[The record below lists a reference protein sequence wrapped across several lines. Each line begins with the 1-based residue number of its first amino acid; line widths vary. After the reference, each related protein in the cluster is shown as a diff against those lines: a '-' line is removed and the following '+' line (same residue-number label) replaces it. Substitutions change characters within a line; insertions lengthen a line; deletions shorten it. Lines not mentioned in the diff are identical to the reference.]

1 MVQILLM
8 AVATL
13 SFVNSFEFTLGPCFL
28 QYLEPCSAQVIQY
41 YLFSSDRPDA
51 APTALSSDQPT
62 VPDWVRLTAADGYT
76 TKLIVHGYGG
86 NVDFF
91 ATKAIRDGW

>member
-1 MVQILLM
+1 ML
-8 AVATL
+8 ASVAAG
-13 SFVNSFEFTLGPCFL
+13 FEFTLGPCFL

-51 APTALSSDQPT
+51 APTVMSTDQPT
-62 VPDWVRLTAADGYT
+62 VPDWVRLTADGYT

-91 ATKAIRDGW
+91 ATKAIRDGWCDDA